1 MKYEFGVAS
10 LTHFS
15 GAGPEYMGKERFTDY
30 DSAKEWATNNI
41 YDCWPTIYVIVD
53 GYAFHCERSAVE
65 NIPHCIQHFQST
77 EWGMIK
83 TIVWWNEFIQNPEKF
98 YHLSAGKAGT
108 IRG

>member
-15 GAGPEYMGKERFTDY
+15 GASPEFMGTERFADY
-30 DSAKEWATNNI
+30 DSAKTWATNNI

-65 NIPHCIQHFQST
+65 NIPYCIKHFQST
-77 EWGMIK
+77 DWGMIETK
-83 TIVWWNEFIQNPEKF
+83 VWWRDFVKNPENF
-98 YHLSAGKAGT
+98 YYLSAGKAGT